1 MGWALVGAI
10 GGSALVLLGIGMVW
24 IGGIRRV
31 TEEQRAEAVRVKREM
46 EALIASPGWKKLQE
60 YAEKQKIER
69 SNSVLLSPT
78 ETPMTQEFMKGEIQ
92 GISLFVKIPEIL
104 ITSSK
109 DILAAYDKERG
120 DVRDV
125 D

>member
-1 MGWALVGAI
+1 MGWLLVGAI
-10 GGSALVLLGIGMVW
+10 GGSALVLLGIWMVW

-46 EALIASPGWKKLQE
+46 EALIASAGWKKLQE

-120 DVRDV
+120 DVRDE